1 MKELDE
7 LRNRHGTRKDHLQAS
22 EHQSQLLDSETM
34 VDHPVEQMP
43 EPRSQPAVNSSP
55 RMKGSGIGK
64 PEDKFPRSP
73 PKELYA
79 GLDQVRPI
87 RVSPPKPGNMYPCL
101 SDIEMTTEN
110 ESDES
115 DEHDEGR
122 QSDHSCIRLVIMED
136 HIYFKLYLV
145 LKSTG

>member
-1 MKELDE
+1 MKELEE
-7 LRNRHGTRKDHLQAS
+7 LRNRHGSRKDQVQAS
-22 EHQSQLLDSETM
+22 EHQSQLSGSETM
-34 VDHPVEQMP
+34 VVHQKPLEPMP
-43 EPRSQPAVNSSP
+43 EPRPQQAVNSSP
-55 RMKGSGIGK
+55 RVKGSGIGK
-64 PEDKFPRSP
+64 PEEKLPRSP

-115 DEHDEGR
+115 DEHDEER
-122 QSDHSCIRLVIMED
+122 QSDHSCIR
-136 HIYFKLYLV
+136 
-145 LKSTG
+145 